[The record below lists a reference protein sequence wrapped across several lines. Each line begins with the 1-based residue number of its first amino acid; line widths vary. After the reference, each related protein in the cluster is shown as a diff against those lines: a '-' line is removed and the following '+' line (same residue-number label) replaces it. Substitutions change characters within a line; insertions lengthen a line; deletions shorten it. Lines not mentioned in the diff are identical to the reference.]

1 MEVVCVDLK
10 EITINALGTDS
21 YQKGKYYESNL
32 IRPLGNRRLQDDI
45 ILWNFSVQ
53 STRYYMYYRINIFTE
68 FDKILKYSCN
78 CPQFE
83 RAHTC
88 KHIAACILEYGDQM
102 LKEKPSEFDVSKEIL
117 ELFYNDNG
125 IKNNIKEELKL
136 DITFDFDR
144 SNISFSIGVGVKKTY
159 IIKNESKFND
169 FMDSYRDNETYTFG
183 VNFTYDPNK
192 HFFNKQDSAI
202 IGFINE
208 YKKDDNYYSY
218 YYNRRD
224 MFDLSNREF
233 KYFLNLLKNKPFT
246 IKGYGLIY
254 DVIEDIPTNL
264 KLDYIE
270 DYYTLKIEDLKE
282 YNILDSE
289 CKYIVYNNTLYLIP
303 PRYSKLII
311 ALLNSHVEE
320 LKFKKDNM
328 ELFKNGLLKDVK
340 NNIDIDEK
348 VTDIVVSGKPV
359 ASLYFD
365 LLKDKITCKI
375 KLDYKGIELDYFDD
389 NERILRDESYEDEI
403 INDLISNKFEIDK
416 KNITMSDIDDIG
428 YFISEGIINLKEK
441 YDIYTTKKIDNM
453 NIIKKSKIESNFS
466 IGKDNIMSY
475 KFSTDNIDMTEL
487 NKVLSSLKNKKRYY
501 KLKNGSLIDLEEN
514 EELKE
519 LNNIFDDLDL
529 TSKDIEEGNI
539 EIPKYRAFY
548 IDSLKKN
555 KYKSISTNNSFDT
568 FINNFKKYKNTSISL
583 NKRDEEILRDY
594 QKDGVKWLYTLYKCD
609 LGGILADEMGLGKS
623 IQTIMFIK
631 QVLKEKPDSK
641 IIIVCPTSLVYNWV
655 KEFEK
660 FGSELKYVAVAE
672 NKEKRKEI
680 IKNQDNYNI
689 FITSYGLVR
698 NDNDEYEKM
707 NFEVCIIDEAQAIK
721 NYQAGMTKEIKKIK
735 ARTKIALTGTPLE
748 NSVTELWSIFDF
760 IMPGYLN
767 SIIKFKENYGIKEV
781 DEKSLEK
788 LTNLNYQIKPF
799 ILRRKKQEVYK
810 DLPEKIE
817 NNIYLEL
824 PDLQKALYVK
834 VLKETE
840 EEMNELIACEGFQ
853 KARFKIL
860 QLLMKLR
867 QICVD
872 PNILFENYKG
882 DSVKIEKLVDVVKDM
897 VADGHKILIF
907 SSFKR
912 VIDRVKNIFEK
923 ENISSYVITGGVK
936 GKDRMRLVEDF
947 NKDGTNCFLITLKS
961 GGTGLNLTSA
971 DVVIHLDI
979 WWNPQVENQATDRT
993 HRIGQK
999 NKVTV
1004 IKLVTKGTIEEKII
1018 ELQDKKKILSDNL
1031 IEGKNDSELLSSLE
1045 EKDIKKLL
1053 SYGSDEE

>member
-1 MEVVCVDLK
+1 MDLK
-10 EITINALGTDS
+10 EKVISTLGMDS
-21 YQKGKYYESNL
+21 YQKGKYYEPNL
-32 IRPLGNRRLQDDI
+32 IRFIGNRKVSNSVY
-45 ILWNFSVQ
+45 LWHFSVE
-53 STRYYMYYRINIFTE
+53 STRYYKYYSVNIYVE
-68 FDKILKYSCN
+68 YDRILKYSCS
-78 CPQFE
+78 CPQFDKA
-83 RAHTC
+83 RTC
-88 KHIAACILEYGDQM
+88 KHISACILEYGDEM
-102 LKEKPSEFDVSKEIL
+102 LKEKPSEFDVSREIL
-117 ELFYNDNG
+117 RLFYKNK
-125 IKNNIKEELKL
+125 IKSNKVKEELKL
-136 DITFDFDR
+136 DVTFDIDDDD
-144 SNISFSIGVGVKKTY
+144 ISFNIAVGLKKTY
-159 IIKNESKFND
+159 IIKNQNKFYD
-169 FMDSYRDNETYTFG
+169 FMDAYKNGTNYRFG
-183 VNFTYDPNK
+183 VNFTYDPDI
-192 HFFNKQDSAI
+192 HFFNKQDNVI
-202 IGFINE
+202 LGFINE
-208 YKKDDNYYSY
+208 YKQDNSYYSY
-218 YYNRRD
+218 YYNRNN
-224 MFDLSNREF
+224 MFDLSGREF
-233 KYFLNLLKNKPFT
+233 NSFLNLLKGKQFT
-246 IKGYGLIY
+246 IKNYGIINE
-254 DVIEDIPTNL
+254 VIEDIPTNL

-270 DYYTLKIEDLKE
+270 DYYSLKIENINDYK
-282 YNILDSE
+282 ILDSH
-289 CKYIVYNNTLYLIP
+289 CKYIVYNKALYLVP
-303 PRYSKLII
+303 PKYSKLII
-311 ALLNSHVEE
+311 SLINNNIEE
-320 LKFKKDNM
+320 IKFKKDNI
-328 ELFKNGLLKDVK
+328 ELFKNGLLRDVK

-348 VTDIVVSGKPV
+348 ITDIVISVKPIV
-359 ASLYFD
+359 SLYFD

-375 KLDYKGIELDYFDD
+375 KLDYKGIEIDYFED
-389 NERILRDESYEDEI
+389 NDKILRDDTYEEEI
-403 INDLISNKFEIDK
+403 INDLLSNKFEIHNK
-416 KNITMSDIDDIG
+416 KITISDIDDIG
-428 YFISEGIINLKEK
+428 EFLQDGINILKDK
-441 YDIYTTKKIDNM
+441 YNIYTTKKIDNI

-475 KFSTDNIDMTEL
+475 KFSTDNINMSEL
-487 NKVLSSLKNKKRYY
+487 NNIFSSLKSKKKYY
-501 KLKNGSLIDLEEN
+501 KLKNGNLINLEEN
-514 EELKE
+514 KSLEELS
-519 LNNIFDDLDL
+519 NIFDDLEL
-529 TSKDIEEGNI
+529 SSKDIESGNI

-555 KYKSISTNNSFDT
+555 KYKTISTNNSFDL
-568 FINNFKKYKNTSISL
+568 FIDNFKKYKNIKINLDKSA
-583 NKRDEEILRDY
+583 EEILRDY

-660 FGSELKYVAVAE
+660 FGNELKYIAVAE
-672 NKEKRKEI
+672 SKEKRKEI
-680 IKNQDNYNI
+680 IKNQDKYNV

-824 PDLQKALYVK
+824 PDYQKALYIK

-840 EEMNELIACEGFQ
+840 EEMNELIATEGFQ

-872 PNILFENYKG
+872 PNILFENYKEE
-882 DSVKIEKLVDVVKDM
+882 SVKIEKLIEVVKDM

-912 VIDRVKNIFEK
+912 VIDRVKKIFNK
-923 ENISSYVITGGVK
+923 ENISSYVITGEVK
-936 GKDRMRLVEDF
+936 GKDRMKLVEEF
-947 NKDGTNCFLITLKS
+947 NNDDTNCFLITLKS

-1004 IKLVTKGTIEEKII
+1004 IRLVTQGTIEEKII
-1018 ELQDKKKILSDNL
+1018 ELQNKKKILSDNL
-1031 IEGKNDSELLSSLE
+1031 IEGKNDSELLSSLD
-1045 EKDIKKLL
+1045 EKDIKQLL
-1053 SYGSDEE
+1053 SYGSDNE